1 MELMGCGKGDNV
13 GGKHHEKN
21 CVCEVLRAIKDIQ
34 DIGAD
39 DDCNGCSTS
48 CFMEPLGG
56 IVSPGRRNPIDTRVF
71 MLLTKNGDPFKA
83 FYRDEDCPD
92 TDCYSVFF
100 RVEEVFGN
108 CCATLRVLEP
118 RSRNNAEV
126 DLLDATHTTIDL
138 KKICAVRKF
147 RATESCITVDLDCFC
162 GVQCIDDVFLDIC

>member
-1 MELMGCGKGDNV
+1 MGCGKGEHV
-13 GGKHHEKN
+13 SGSKN
-21 CVCEVLRAIKDIQ
+21 CICDVVRAIKDIQ
-34 DIGAD
+34 DAGAD
-39 DDCNGCSTS
+39 DGCNGCSTS

-56 IVSPGRRNPIDTRVF
+56 ITSPGRRNPIDTRVF

-92 TDCYSVFF
+92 TDCYSVYF

-118 RSRNNAEV
+118 RLRNGNEV
-126 DLLDATHTTIDL
+126 DLLDGSKTTIDL
-138 KKICAVRKF
+138 SKTCSVRRF
-147 RATESCITVDLDCFC
+147 RATESCLTVDLSCFC